1 MMEIANIV
9 NPNDEECEAIAKLSQ
24 YEAAK
29 AIVELAVRQHNMP
42 TPPPSPPT
50 AEHSRNSH
58 PPGSA
63 RPEPGPSTVPTEDE
77 DINHLDD
84 DNETGGDPS
93 NPEFE
98 CWVMKG
104 KRCTTGQSTLALS
117 RKMVSDY
124 FGRNKKETA
133 HIDDHRWLRAC
144 RKHYQRKSYQD
155 SWRHYKG
162 TVVLRQL
169 ALITAQE
176 PGLRYSVTLKASEE
190 RRLQTHYG
198 NLMAAGRT
206 WDPAD
211 PEVAAVDPACPDH
224 APLAVLR
231 DIKAFVDAR
240 KVGPGGEMAA
250 RDCEELVSVAVEMV
264 KQGRCTRLPLFEML
278 PLFAAFREP
287 APAAEGAAVAG
298 AKRKGAGGRGGAGAA
313 KRRMV

>member
-1 MMEIANIV
+1 MAPIQTASPILAPRGHSAPATPTGPAFIKAMMEIANIV
-9 NPNDEECEAIAKLSQ
+9 NPNDEECEDI
-24 YEAAK
+24 
-29 AIVELAVRQHNMP
+29 P

-50 AEHSRNSH
+50 DEHS
-58 PPGSA
+58 PGSA
-63 RPEPGPSTVPTEDE
+63 HPDAGPSTVPTEDE
-77 DINHLDD
+77 DISYLDD

-133 HIDDHRWLRAC
+133 HIEAHRWLRAC
-144 RKHYQRKSYQD
+144 RKHYQRKSYQGA
-155 SWRHYKG
+155 WRHYKG

-169 ALITAQE
+169 ALVSAQE
-176 PGLRYSVTLKASEE
+176 PGLRYCVTLKASEE
-190 RRLQTHYG
+190 RRLQAHYG
-198 NLMAAGRT
+198 KLMAAGRT

-211 PEVAAVDPACPDH
+211 PEVAAVDPANPDH

-240 KVGPGGEMAA
+240 KVGPDGEMAA
-250 RDCEELVSVAVEMV
+250 EDCEELVTAAVEMV

-278 PLFAAFREP
+278 PLFAVFRKQ
-287 APAAEGAAVAG
+287 APAAGV
-298 AKRKGAGGRGGAGAA
+298 KRKGAGGQGGAGAA